1 MQPVKR
7 ETRFWRGVP
16 ATSMT
21 GRFRSALQSVRPAKD
36 GWHNFVIDVWLTDFN
51 TTEFGVYKRSRN
63 RAKSRQ
69 FTADMDIY
77 AEIIEDGKRT
87 GLLGYRKDLW
97 KDKTGTDRRLVFK
110 MFTDSLNWRAT
121 MDLMIGRSLQLTMGA
136 RGLPVTAYSINTND
150 DDFMIYLERSAF
162 KWPILPEH
170 FSFFLMIDGKPE
182 YFRLKRALINIGG
195 DYTLYNQKD
204 EPIGYIDGQIL
215 SLAGKWRGRLKQEYN
230 EQEAIDRA
238 QAVFRADHLQPGRAL
253 AYVAALARCYRR
265 AASAQARAA
274 GSGSVQ
280 EPAAHALKGRLK
292 ARRRI
297 DSPQRSPCRVRGFFY
312 ESRCYVVP

>member
-1 MQPVKR
+1 MTEGTPRSLAAEADAAADDAAREARDEVLSRGASNVDDRPVSKR
-7 ETRFWRGVP
+7 T
-16 ATSMT
+16 AKKSTSK
-21 GRFRSALQSVRPAKD
+21 A
-36 GWHNFVIDVWLTDFN
+36 GWHHFVIDVWLTDFN

-97 KDKTGTDRRLVFK
+97 KEKTGTDRRLVFK
-110 MFTDSLNWRAT
+110 MFTDKLNWRAT
-121 MDLMIGRSLQLTMGA
+121 MDLMIGRSLQLTMGS

-162 KWPILPEH
+162 KWPLLPEH

-182 YFRLKRALINIGG
+182 YFRLKRALINVGG

-204 EPIGYIDGQIL
+204 EAIGYIDGQIL
-215 SLAGKWRGRLKQEYN
+215 SIAGKWRGRLKEEYN
-230 EQEAIDRA
+230 DKKLLTVLKLFSGLIIFNRGARWHMWRLWHDVIAGKHQPKLERQEAD
-238 QAVFRADHLQPGRAL
+238 LYKNP
-253 AYVAALARCYRR
+253 RR
-265 AASAQARAA
+265 MR
-274 GSGSVQ
+274 
-280 EPAAHALKGRLK
+280 
-292 ARRRI
+292 
-297 DSPQRSPCRVRGFFY
+297 
-312 ESRCYVVP
+312 